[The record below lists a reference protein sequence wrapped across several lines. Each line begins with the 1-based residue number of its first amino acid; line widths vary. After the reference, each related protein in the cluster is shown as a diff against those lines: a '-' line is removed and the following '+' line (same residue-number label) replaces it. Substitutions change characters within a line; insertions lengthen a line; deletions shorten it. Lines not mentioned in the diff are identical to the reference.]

1 MMYKYLHNSKSS
13 AKIDAKLNQSI
24 IERLKKRRIYS
35 DFVEFSSEKELATI
49 LSGLK
54 KQSTNTLVIVG
65 DDNDFNILI
74 GQSSKLDNDIVI
86 GYLPVIRTRISKKFK
101 LNSWQDAVEA
111 LAQRRV
117 KEKTLYSVSSR
128 YFYDCI
134 ELDFG
139 DSQKN
144 NSLQVTTDKGLV
156 LKIPNSKLRFENL
169 NEDRYFHKTPIQITA
184 YHHAKDKQ
192 SAAKV
197 KLATRLLARLSPD
210 KNNQPSELILSLHG
224 KNFKIEAPSIALD
237 ELGRK
242 YNQTL
247 RIGKS
252 AKTIRL
258 ISKRPERQNN

>member
-111 LAQRRV
+111 LAQR
-117 KEKTLYSVSSR
+117 K
-128 YFYDCI
+128 
-134 ELDFG
+134 
-139 DSQKN
+139 
-144 NSLQVTTDKGLV
+144 NSL
-156 LKIPNSKLRFENL
+156 F
-169 NEDRYFHKTPIQITA
+169 
-184 YHHAKDKQ
+184 
-192 SAAKV
+192 
-197 KLATRLLARLSPD
+197 
-210 KNNQPSELILSLHG
+210 
-224 KNFKIEAPSIALD
+224 
-237 ELGRK
+237 
-242 YNQTL
+242 
-247 RIGKS
+247 RIV
-252 AKTIRL
+252 
-258 ISKRPERQNN
+258 